1 MTESFMIAR
10 LEPGEQVVFGIALET
25 SSSSLSLDGFEV
37 GGSTKETRKAITDR
51 RVIVEVSTGE
61 VTTLENAEVRT
72 LTLAREKQMGLELLR
87 IVSVTDGAGRSI
99 ALGLSGIDPSQED
112 RVKAV
117 FPAASLVAKKKGLFS
132 FLGL

>member
-25 SSSSLSLDGFEV
+25 SSSSFALNGVQL

-61 VTTLENAEVRT
+61 VTTIANREVRT
-72 LTLAREKQMGLELLR
+72 VTVARDKQMGVEVLR
-87 IVSVTDGAGRSI
+87 IVSVTDGAGR
-99 ALGLSGIDPSQED
+99 ALTLGLGGIDPSHEE
-112 RVKAV
+112 RVRAL

-132 FLGL
+132 FLGI